1 MGICIM
7 VKKIKTTLSD
17 QYREILARDGMN
29 FDDCKVVAFEFGSE
43 WAVEIF
49 HFELTYPLRPVY
61 HIFDGWDNET
71 EHVAQLVIP
80 KDAENERA
88 LIMLAES
95 CGGIKRT
102 PKL

>member
-1 MGICIM
+1 MA
-7 VKKIKTTLSD
+7 KKTKSALAE
-17 QYREILARDGMN
+17 QYREILAREGKD
-29 FDDCKVVAFEFGSE
+29 FDECKVLAFEFGSE

-95 CGGIKRT
+95 CGGEKTT
-102 PKL
+102 PNIR